1 MKFKGTTLDTPFEE
15 IMQNYSRE
23 WEAVKAQVLSKKET
37 KPKTFKEQLTE
48 KADEFEK
55 QIDMTE
61 HIKAIK
67 AKMEKVA
74 TQRKF
79 YIYLIEP
86 TGTKTLAFGSNEMS
100 YNIFIPRC
108 VLDWEYVQKFKE
120 ALKELGFDSNNGISS
135 TSIKSEDDY
144 DCWTII
150 LEW

>member
-1 MKFKGTTLDTPFEE
+1 MKFKGTTLDTSFEE
-15 IMQNYSRE
+15 ILQNYSWE
-23 WEAVKAQVLSKKET
+23 WEAVKTFLNKKET

-48 KADEFEK
+48 KADDFEK
-55 QIDMTE
+55 QTDMSE

-86 TGTKTLAFGSNEMS
+86 TSTSTLAFGCRENAKT
-100 YNIFIPRC
+100 IFIPKGIAA
-108 VLDWEYVQKFKE
+108 WKYVQIFKE

-135 TSIKSEDDY
+135 TSIKSEADY
-144 DCWTII
+144 DCWTIT